1 MAKITPLFSLKNLL
15 VVSLALNVSL
25 IWRAMHESEKW
36 NFDGGFSLLKQ
47 QRRSVMAG
55 CVLKEKQHVSER
67 THLSLSSSPSPSPSS
82 SLTSTNIQSQ
92 DGVERIINVDHGDP
106 TMYEKYWQK
115 VGDKTTIVIP
125 GWQSLSYFSDISNL
139 CWFLEPEFAKEVV
152 RLHKVVGNAITENHH
167 IVVGTGSTQLF
178 QAALYALSS
187 QDALE
192 PISVVSAAPYYSSY
206 PSITDC
212 VKSGL
217 YKWAGDAKRFN
228 KDGPYIELVTSPNNP
243 DGSVRQSVVNRSG
256 GILVHD
262 LAYYW
267 PQYTSITYPADHDL
281 MLFTV
286 SKSTGHAGTRIG
298 WALVKDT
305 EVAKKMTKYI
315 ELNTI
320 GVSKDSQL
328 RAAKVLKFVSDSC
341 KPSGSEDECFFEFS
355 NQQMSTRWKQLRM
368 AVQKSGLFSVPE
380 FPSQFCTFLGRAFE
394 PQPAFAWL
402 KCEQE
407 IEDCESFLKGNKILT
422 RSGKHF
428 GFSPK
433 YVRISILDRDE
444 NYNLFVERLSKILS

>member
-25 IWRAMHESEKW
+25 IWRAMHESEKC
-36 NFDGGFSLLKQ
+36 NFDSSFSLQQ

-55 CVLKEKQHVSER
+55 CVLKEKEHVSER

-82 SLTSTNIQSQ
+82 SLTSTDIQSQ
-92 DGVERIINVDHGDP
+92 DGGERIINVDHGDP

-125 GWQSLSYFSDISNL
+125 GWQSLSYFSDVGNL

-187 QDALE
+187 QDASE

-212 VKSGL
+212 VKSRL

-267 PQYTSITYPADHDL
+267 PQYTSITYPAEHDL

-328 RAAKVLKFVSDSC
+328 RAAKVLKVVSDSC
-341 KPSGSEDECFFEFS
+341 KPSGSEDECFFEFT
-355 NQQMSTRWKQLRM
+355 NHQMSTRWKQLRM

-380 FPSQFCTFLGRAFE
+380 LPSQFCTFLGRAFE

-433 YVRISILDRDE
+433 YVRISMLDRDE
-444 NYNLFVERLSKILS
+444 NYNLFVQRLSKILS

>member
-55 CVLKEKQHVSER
+55 FVLKEKQHVSDR

-368 AVQKSGLFSVPE
+368 AVQKSGLFNVPE

-433 YVRISILDRDE
+433 YVRISMLDRDE
-444 NYNLFVERLSKILS
+444 NYNLFVERLSKIL